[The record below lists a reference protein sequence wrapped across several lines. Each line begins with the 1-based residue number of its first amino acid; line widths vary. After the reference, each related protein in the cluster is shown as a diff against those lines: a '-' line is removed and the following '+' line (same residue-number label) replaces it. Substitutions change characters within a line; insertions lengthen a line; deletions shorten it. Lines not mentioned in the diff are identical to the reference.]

1 MTEVKLEI
9 PKSIGG
15 SLHAVQF
22 LCSDS
27 SYKDSNGK
35 APLVILCHG
44 FSGEKS
50 EWGRLPQMARALNEE
65 GIDGVIFDFSGSGEN
80 ERELITLSKQ
90 GKDLEGVYAWAKD
103 QKYSWIAVLG
113 LSFGGITTL
122 IANLHDVKT
131 YIFWAPAFYIGRIF
145 TEGPLDLFNYLKN
158 MKKPPFKMPS
168 SGKHPITGRK
178 FKPIIIDASFV
189 ESIESYYIEKY
200 LRNMGTP
207 AIVVQ
212 GTADT
217 SVRPEY
223 TREAFS
229 HIPQDEHHKLVMVE
243 NATHDFK
250 EKHLEEFI
258 EASIKWL
265 KRYL

>member
-1 MTEVKLEI
+1 MTEVKFEI
-9 PKSIGG
+9 PKSTG

-22 LCSDS
+22 LCSES
-27 SYKDSNGK
+27 SYRDSNGK

-44 FSGEKS
+44 FSGDKS
-50 EWGRLPQMARALNEE
+50 EWGRLPQTARAFNEE
-65 GIDGVIFDFSGSGEN
+65 GIDGLIFDFSGSGEN

-90 GKDLEGVYAWAKD
+90 GKDLEKVYGWAKD
-103 QKYSWIAVLG
+103 QGYSWIAVLG

-122 IANLHDVKT
+122 IANLPDVKT
-131 YIFWAPAFYIGRIF
+131 YIFWAPAFYIKRLF
-145 TEGPLDLFNYLKN
+145 SEGAIDLLSYLKN
-158 MKKPPFKMPS
+158 MKKPPFKKPS
-168 SGKHPITGRK
+168 SGRHPTTGRK
-178 FKPIIIDASFV
+178 FKPVIIDASFA
-189 ESIESYYIEKY
+189 ENIESYDVDKY
-200 LRNMGTP
+200 LESMETP

-217 SVRPEY
+217 AVKPEY

-229 HIPQDEHHKLVMVE
+229 HMPQDEHHKLVLVE

-250 EKHLEEFI
+250 DQHLEIFI
-258 EASIKWL
+258 EASIEWL